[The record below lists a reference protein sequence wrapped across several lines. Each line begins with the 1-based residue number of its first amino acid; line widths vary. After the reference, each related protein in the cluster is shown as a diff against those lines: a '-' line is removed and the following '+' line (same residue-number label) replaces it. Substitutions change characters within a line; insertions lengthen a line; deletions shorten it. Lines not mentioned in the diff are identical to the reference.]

1 MMKMIMASKLYDAGK
16 AMLEGKIIMEEHFCN
31 DVHEILPYLES
42 ADGLFIGNQKVGK
55 DIFEA
60 APSLK
65 FIAKQGSGFDN
76 VDIQEA
82 TKRGIPVVISDGINA
97 RAVAEHVMML
107 VLAASRRINIYDK
120 GVRNCGF
127 SLRTTCQELSLENK
141 TMGLIG
147 YGRIGAIVGEY
158 AKAFKMNI
166 SVYDPY
172 IKRIEGIDICDTLDE
187 LLKKSDVVS
196 IHVPLTPSTKKLIGE
211 KELEM
216 MKDSSIL
223 VNCSRGGIV
232 DENALAEALDS
243 GKLWGAGV
251 DVYSSEP
258 VKEDNPLLKENN
270 AVLTP
275 HSAALTKESS
285 IEMSSMTASGI
296 LAICEGKKWNH
307 VANPDVFNS

>member
-1 MMKMIMASKLYDAGK
+1 MLKMVMASKLYDAGK
-16 AMLEGKIIMEEHFCN
+16 AMLDGKIIMEKHFCN
-31 DVHEILPYLES
+31 DIHEIIPYLAS

-55 DIFEA
+55 DIFES

-107 VLAASRRINIYDK
+107 VLAVSRRINVYDK
-120 GVRNCGF
+120 GVRNCEF
-127 SLRTTCQELSLENK
+127 SLRSTCQELSLENK

-172 IKRIEGIDICDTLDE
+172 IKGIEDVDICDSLDE
-187 LLKKSDVVS
+187 LLTKSDVVS
-196 IHVPLTPSTKKLIGE
+196 IHVPLTPTTKNLIGE
-211 KELEM
+211 KELKM

-232 DENALAEALDS
+232 DENALAKALENE
-243 GKLWGAGV
+243 KLWGAGV
-251 DVYSSEP
+251 DVYASEP
-258 VKEDNPLLKENN
+258 IKGDNPLIKEAN